1 MKKNN
6 IILFHTLIP
15 MIIGAF
21 IYVTFRE
28 KNLLMFS
35 WFDSLGLYGVI
46 DYLRLNFS
54 KYNIPSWILFN
65 YPDGVWIYSFVS
77 LMIVVWDKVK
87 SNIRFFWFAIA
98 PILGISAELGQFFN
112 ILPGTYDQFDL
123 IFCIIGSFL
132 PFVLLKYNKIR

>member
-15 MIIGAF
+15 MILGAF

-54 KYNIPSWILFN
+54 KYNIPNWILFN
-65 YPDGVWIYSFVS
+65 YPDVDPTGVSVIYSVDVFINQQTGS
-77 LMIVVWDKVK
+77 KIT
-87 SNIRFFWFAIA
+87 A
-98 PILGISAELGQFFN
+98 LG
-112 ILPGTYDQFDL
+112 PGTEGKKVGLEYGYYLFYYL
-123 IFCIIGSFL
+123 FACCSW
-132 PFVLLKYNKIR
+132 N

>member
-1 MKKNN
+1 MQG
-6 IILFHTLIP
+6 I
-15 MIIGAF
+15 
-21 IYVTFRE
+21 
-28 KNLLMFS
+28 FS

-54 KYNIPSWILFN
+54 KYNIPNWILFN